1 MIVFVP
7 YIFTIKEPFSMK
19 VILATSNEGKLKEFK
34 RLFLNLEFDIE
45 PQSKFNVPD
54 AVENGLSF
62 IENAL
67 IKARHASK
75 LTGLPAIADDSGLE
89 VDCLNGAPGIYS
101 SRFSGKNSTD
111 EKNISKLLSALVNTP
126 VSERVARFQCVIA
139 YMRHSED
146 PTPIVVQGSWKG
158 LIALTPQGDHGFGYD
173 PVFYLPEL
181 KCTSAELGQEEK
193 NKISHR
199 GKAMTKLIQK
209 LSP

>member
-1 MIVFVP
+1 MLAPSIL
-7 YIFTIKEPFSMK
+7 TTKEPCSMK

-34 RLFLNLEFDIE
+34 QLLLNLDFDVE

-111 EKNISKLLSALVNTP
+111 EKNISKLLSALVSTP
-126 VSERVARFQCVIA
+126 LSERIARFQCVIV
-139 YMRHSED
+139 YMRHPED
-146 PTPIVVQGSWKG
+146 PTPVIAQGAWKG
-158 LIALTPQGDHGFGYD
+158 LVALNPQGDHGFGYD

-199 GKAMTKLIQK
+199 GIAMTKLIQQ

>member
-1 MIVFVP
+1 
-7 YIFTIKEPFSMK
+7 MK

-34 RLFLNLEFDIE
+34 RLFLNLDFDVE

-54 AVENGLSF
+54 AVEDGLSF

-111 EKNISKLLSALVNTP
+111 EKNISKLLSALVSTP
-126 VSERVARFQCVIA
+126 LSERIARFQCVIV
-139 YMRHSED
+139 YMRHPE
-146 PTPIVVQGSWKG
+146 GAWKG
-158 LIALTPQGDHGFGYD
+158 LVALNPQGDHGFGYD

-199 GKAMTKLIQK
+199 GIAMTKLIQQ